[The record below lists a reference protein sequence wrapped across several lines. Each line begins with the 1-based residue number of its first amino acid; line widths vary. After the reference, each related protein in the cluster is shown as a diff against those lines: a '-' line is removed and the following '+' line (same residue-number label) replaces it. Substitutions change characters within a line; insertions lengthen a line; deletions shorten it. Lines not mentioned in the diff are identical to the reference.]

1 MIIMSSPSLPI
12 QLAQQPIDREISDAL
27 FGVLP
32 DGWTGIQLEARKTVL
47 GPGSESYRISM
58 VSTQNKPGIAS
69 VSEELQDAI
78 RKLFV
83 LHKQYGTGMVLA
95 RYILEEGPN
104 GWGLVSEF
112 EYDDKKN

>member
-1 MIIMSSPSLPI
+1 MPSPTLPI

-32 DGWTGIQLEARKTVL
+32 RGWAGIQLEARLNIV
-47 GPGSESYRISM
+47 GANSESYQISII
-58 VSTQNKPGIAS
+58 STQNKPGFAS
-69 VSEELQDAI
+69 ISDDLQTAI
-78 RKLFV
+78 RNLFL
-83 LHKQYGTGMVLA
+83 LHKQYKTGMILA

-112 EYDDKKN
+112 KYKDNAN